1 MTETSWETKLFR
13 RRKRTARRP
22 MGCSLDPG
30 PAPEHPARRAFAGK
44 WLNASGCPLP
54 PKGLGSRCQKPVFW
68 KALQAWLGSE
78 CGAELLEKYLRVE
91 KMLAPNPRAHRRL

>member
-22 MGCSLDPG
+22 MVCSLAPG

-44 WLNASGCPLP
+44 RLDPSGCALP
-54 PKGLGSRCQKPVFW
+54 PKGLESRYYKPVLW

-78 CGAELLEKYLRVE
+78 CGSELLEKFLRVE